1 MGSHLDPDT
10 KRGEEETAALPA
22 HIQQDSDSVS
32 TKDDAILPTGV
43 LDPVYDAKARVLN
56 HAVSTSPA
64 SSSSYSSSC
73 AC

>member
-22 HIQQDSDSVS
+22 LAGDIQQDSDSVS
-32 TKDDAILPTGV
+32 TKDDAILPAGV

-56 HAVSTSPA
+56 HAVST
-64 SSSSYSSSC
+64 
-73 AC
+73 